1 VDFDVKDTFYG
12 RGQRS
17 SILGMHMNKRTFLK
31 TGGLLGAAAVL
42 PTASLRSI
50 TEPVSV
56 ADGCIL
62 IPTETAGP
70 FPLDLTTNTAFFR
83 QDVREGKPGTPLR
96 LKLRIVGD
104 MNCAPMQNVRVNIWH
119 CDANGLYSGYSQ
131 SGNAGQAGLTYLRG
145 YQLTDVNGEA
155 SFLTIFPGWYNGR
168 VCHIHFQVY
177 VSSTYAAISQLTF
190 DVAAKQAV
198 YAANAAVYTK
208 GADPTA
214 PSADNIFRDGYV
226 YQTATLVANET
237 EGGYD
242 AFLQV
247 TVRGSGVTSVGH
259 AEKETAKQFVLGQNA
274 PNPFVDHTTVPITL
288 LRSSHVDFDLF
299 DLQGRR
305 IHARSLGTLE
315 AGLHHIPVNILELG
329 LPQQSYVYQVT
340 VRNGGGE
347 FVGVKMMTR

>member
-1 VDFDVKDTFYG
+1 
-12 RGQRS
+12 
-17 SILGMHMNKRTFLK
+17 MNKRTFLK
-31 TGGLLGAAAVL
+31 TGGLIGAAAIL
-42 PTASLRSI
+42 PTASIRSI
-50 TEPVSV
+50 TDPMSV
-56 ADGCIL
+56 TDSCIL

-70 FPLDLTTNTAFFR
+70 FPLDLTSNTNFFR

-96 LKLRIVGD
+96 LKLQIVGD
-104 MNCAPMQNVRVNIWH
+104 VNCAPMQNVRVNIWH

-131 SGNAGQAGLTYLRG
+131 SNNAGQAGLTYLRG

-177 VSSTYAAISQLTF
+177 VSSNYAAISQLTF

-198 YAANAAVYTK
+198 YAANATVYTK

-214 PSADNIFRDGYV
+214 PGSDNIFSDGYA
-226 YQTATLVANET
+226 YQTATLIENTT

-242 AFLQV
+242 AFLRV
-247 TVRGSGVTSVGH
+247 TVRGTGVTSVGH
-259 AEKETAKQFVLGQNA
+259 AEKETAKHFVLGQNA
-274 PNPFVDHTTVPITL
+274 PNPFVDHTTIPLTL
-288 LRSSHVDFDLF
+288 FHPSSVVFDLY

-305 IHARSLGTLE
+305 VHSRSLGSLDV
-315 AGLHHIPVNILELG
+315 GVHDIPVNIRELG

-347 FVGVKMMTR
+347 FVDVKRMSN